1 MIKIIHYI
9 PGFSYGGIETM
20 ILNLHK
26 NINKNKMQ
34 FTFLV
39 ETNVPDY
46 AKKII
51 KDNNGIIIQIPK
63 MTNFI
68 KIFNYIFLLF
78 KIFKN
83 GKYDVFHCHSL
94 DTRPFPMLIARIF
107 RIKMRI
113 LHIHFNDYNNKKL
126 LFLKKLFVHIGQ
138 KNANYFISCSKRAA
152 NSILNSENSKKA
164 LILNNG
170 IEVNKYKFNL
180 KSRNFLRK
188 RLNFSDNTFLI
199 GCIGRLSYLKN
210 QQFIVDFANE
220 LPKNYYIIFLGDGE
234 DKKKLMNEITN
245 KNLNNIKFMGNV
257 DNVKEYMNA
266 FDLVLMPSIS
276 EAMPLTI
283 IEIQANG
290 IPAIVSNAIDKEFI
304 INSNIMRLN
313 LDKDLWKD
321 SICTNNLKRIKT
333 NESLD
338 NFNIKKITILYEK
351 TIIDFLTK
359 KEKG

>member
-1 MIKIIHYI
+1 
-9 PGFSYGGIETM
+9 
-20 ILNLHK
+20 
-26 NINKNKMQ
+26 
-34 FTFLV
+34 
-39 ETNVPDY
+39 
-46 AKKII
+46 
-51 KDNNGIIIQIPK
+51 
-63 MTNFI
+63 
-68 KIFNYIFLLF
+68 
-78 KIFKN
+78 
-83 GKYDVFHCHSL
+83 
-94 DTRPFPMLIARIF
+94 
-107 RIKMRI
+107 
-113 LHIHFNDYNNKKL
+113 
-126 LFLKKLFVHIGQ
+126 
-138 KNANYFISCSKRAA
+138 
-152 NSILNSENSKKA
+152 
-164 LILNNG
+164 
-170 IEVNKYKFNL
+170 
-180 KSRNFLRK
+180 
-188 RLNFSDNTFLI
+188 
-199 GCIGRLSYLKN
+199 
-210 QQFIVDFANE
+210 
-220 LPKNYYIIFLGDGE
+220 
-234 DKKKLMNEITN
+234 MNEITN